1 MKYKR
6 LLAEMFVSGVSKEDM
21 AKLLGKTPRTINNKL
36 NGKTPFYCEEVIKIM
51 DTYFPNRKID
61 YIFFNK

>member
-6 LLAEMFVSGVSKEDM
+6 LLAEMLVNGVSKEDM
-21 AKLLGKTPRTINNKL
+21 AKLLGKTPTTINNKIK
-36 NGKTPFYCEEVIKIM
+36 GKTPFFFNEAIKIM
-51 DTYFPNRKID
+51 DTYFPNETID